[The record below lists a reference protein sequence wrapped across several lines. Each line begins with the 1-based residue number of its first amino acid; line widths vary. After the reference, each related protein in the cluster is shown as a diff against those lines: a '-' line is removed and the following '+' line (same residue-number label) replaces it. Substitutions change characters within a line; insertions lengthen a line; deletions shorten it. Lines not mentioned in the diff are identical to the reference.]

1 MDLVYGPVVRRA
13 LRTWCMVLKS
23 RPKLTICKNKK
34 NTFKYYQQR
43 TCSPIYVMDSIENSE
58 SVVHSGGMKGL
69 AVDCSRAYHS
79 RGYLHSEAEEIT
91 GF

>member
-1 MDLVYGPVVRRA
+1 
-13 LRTWCMVLKS
+13 
-23 RPKLTICKNKK
+23 
-34 NTFKYYQQR
+34 
-43 TCSPIYVMDSIENSE
+43 MDSIENSE